1 MTDLRDPPQGA
12 CALVTGSSRGIGA
25 EVARELAAE
34 GWLVGVNFRTDSE
47 GGAKVVSEIE
57 AGGGRALA
65 CQGDVC
71 DPETVDRI
79 FSQLEETSGPV
90 LALVNNAGS
99 RADRLLV
106 ELEEEDW
113 ASVIDTNLSAVYR
126 TTKRALMPM
135 IRARFGRIV
144 NVTSVVGLRGNPG
157 QANYAAAKAG
167 LIAFTQSVAAEIANR
182 NVTVNAIA
190 PGLVRTTLTEDVDDD
205 ILRAIPANRAGTSA
219 EVAACVKFL
228 VSPQASYVTGATLV
242 VDGGLSVGVDRNR
255 RSRRGG

>member
-1 MTDLRDPPQGA
+1 MSDLGDLPQGS
-12 CALVTGSSRGIGA
+12 CALVTGASRGIGA
-25 EVARELAAE
+25 EAARVLGAE
-34 GWLVGVNFRTDSE
+34 GWFVGVNFRTDSE

-57 AGGGRALA
+57 ERGGQALA
-65 CQGDVC
+65 CQGDVSQ
-71 DPETVDRI
+71 PEAVDAI
-79 FSQLEETSGPV
+79 FSQLEDRSGPV

-99 RADRLLV
+99 RADRLAV
-106 ELEEEDW
+106 ELEEEEW
-113 ASVIDTNLSAVYR
+113 TSVLDTNLSAVYR

-167 LIAFTQSVAAEIANR
+167 VIAFTQSVAAETAHR

-190 PGLVRTTLTEDVDDD
+190 PGFVRTTLTEDVDDD
-205 ILRAIPANRAGTSA
+205 ILRAIPARRAGTAA

-228 VSPQASYVTGATLV
+228 VSQQASYVTGATLV

-255 RSRRGG
+255 TSKSGG